1 MNNQLSLYS
10 LAKGPFMKMVLQIP
24 VEGGHEGGRS
34 KVELNDQVRL
44 YNVCDGSDRNYY
56 LTTFYSDCEHIYEE
70 VKFGYRLTMQ
80 FELELETNLSCPP
93 CRRLWISTPF

>member
-1 MNNQLSLYS
+1 
-10 LAKGPFMKMVLQIP
+10 MKMVLQIP